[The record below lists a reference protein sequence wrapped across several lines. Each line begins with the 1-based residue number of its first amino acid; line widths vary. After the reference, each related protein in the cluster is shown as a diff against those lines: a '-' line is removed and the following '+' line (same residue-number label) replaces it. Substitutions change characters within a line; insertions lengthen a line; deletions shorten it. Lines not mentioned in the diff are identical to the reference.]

1 MVETCISNGGI
12 YVKLGQGLSTMN
24 QVLPEEFYLTLRRLQ
39 NEALRAEGTD
49 VIIFFLI
56 KINSSIF
63 FFGIFN

>member
-49 VIIFFLI
+49 VIIF
-56 KINSSIF
+56 S
-63 FFGIFN
+63 FN